1 MIGGETGSTSYS
13 KTIARLDSISYEWS
27 KAGDLITGRKGHNAI
42 FDGSDII
49 VVGGYGTFLKTEY
62 CKIIGS
68 MVTCVELD
76 PSLIYYAYYSELFL
90 VEEHFCKEMPSL

>member
-1 MIGGETGSTSYS
+1 MIGGDKGINYICTTSV
-13 KTIARLDSISYEWS
+13 RLDSISYEWS
-27 KAGDLITGRKGHNAI
+27 KAGDLIKGRKGHNAI
-42 FDGSDII
+42 FDGSNII

-62 CKIIGS
+62 CKITGS